1 MKKPKGEYAIQTVI
15 NALRLLE
22 EFRESEELGVTHLS
36 RRLELHKNNVFRLL
50 ATLEQ
55 RGYVEQSPE
64 TDRYRLGVRACEL
77 GRAFSRSR
85 SFLDRGRP
93 VVRHLVEALG
103 ETAHLGVL
111 RDFQVVHL
119 DGAASDRLVVTRARI
134 GTRLPAH
141 CTALGKALIGCA
153 PEAVREAF
161 DRSVVAAGLE
171 RRTASTIVDR
181 EKFFEHLRTVAVQGF
196 AIDVGECEEGLC
208 CAGAPVYDGRGELVA
223 ALSVSGPA
231 YRLDEADLLRR
242 VAPSVT
248 AAANRLSRALGYAGY
263 AA

>member
-22 EFRESEELGVTHLS
+22 EFREAEELGVTHLS
-36 RRLELHKNNVFRLL
+36 RRLDLHKNNVFRLL

-64 TDRYRLGVRACEL
+64 TDRYRLGVRVLEL
-77 GRAFSRSR
+77 GRAFSRGR
-85 SFLDRGRP
+85 SFLERGRP
-93 VVRHLVEALG
+93 IVRQLVDALG

-119 DGAASDRLVVTRARI
+119 DGAAPDRLIVTPVRI
-134 GTRLPAH
+134 GTCLPAH

-153 PEAVREAF
+153 HEAVREAF

-171 RRTASTIVDR
+171 PRTPSTIVDR
-181 EKFFEHLRTVAVQGF
+181 DKFFEHLRTVAVQGF
-196 AIDVGECEEGLC
+196 AIDIGECDEGLC
-208 CAGAPVYDGRGELVA
+208 CAAAPVYDGRGDLVA

-231 YRLDEADLLRR
+231 YRLDEAELLRG
-242 VAPSVT
+242 VAPAVM
-248 AAANRLSRALGYAGY
+248 AAAHRLSRALGYVGC